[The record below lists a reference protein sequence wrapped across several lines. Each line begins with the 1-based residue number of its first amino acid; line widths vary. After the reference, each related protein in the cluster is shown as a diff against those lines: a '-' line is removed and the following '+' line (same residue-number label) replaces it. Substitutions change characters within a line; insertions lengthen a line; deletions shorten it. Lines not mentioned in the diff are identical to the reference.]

1 VEVMAENEIEYR
13 RGFVLGIL
21 AFFVASILFLILV
34 VGVVHA
40 DITFY
45 GLPNYS
51 AVVLPN
57 NSYVHQG
64 ENISQGNYY
73 DLSGV
78 YGFSGVI
85 AHWNTIGDE
94 GYKKPDQIITL
105 DHSLRNMYID
115 PAKFP
120 VGTYWQLDDLDCD
133 TSGIC
138 SGFQHGNPY
147 VFSVVAPMISIQ
159 ERTIVRTADI
169 TVYQNGTEIKIPVT
183 YTQVQTYY
191 GTPTPTQAPG
201 ISGTIEVTTEPTID
215 PATLGPVNAN
225 VQDQNGNPIVGG
237 VAGAVP
243 VTVKSPVGITT
254 MMVALVGGAFVILI
268 RRRDK

>member
-1 VEVMAENEIEYR
+1 VEVMAKGESDYKSLLIR
-13 RGFVLGIL
+13 AILLVSIVGIAVLI
-21 AFFVASILFLILV
+21 FV
-34 VGVVHA
+34 VGIADA
-40 DITFY
+40 DIYFY

-51 AVVLPN
+51 SVVLPN

-120 VGTYWQLDDLDCD
+120 IGTYWQLDDLDCD

-147 VFSVVAPMISIQ
+147 VFSVVAPIVSIQ

-237 VAGAVP
+237 VSGAVP
-243 VTVKSPVGITT
+243 VTVKSPVGIAT
-254 MMVALVGGAFVILI
+254 MLVALVIGVFFSLD
-268 RRRDK
+268 RRR